1 MPDTWPKWI
10 SSSKHVAEAVDWVRW
25 KTQGR
30 AKLVIAIGVNSIS
43 VAKNIELDP
52 EDAIAIL
59 TDLQEQL
66 AQAIRSLPRAE
77 SPTHITTLIRHR

>member
-1 MPDTWPKWI
+1 MPDTWPTWI

-30 AKLVIAIGVNSIS
+30 AKLVIAIGANSIS
-43 VAKNIELDP
+43 VAKNRELDP

-59 TDLQEQL
+59 GDLQDQI
-66 AQAIRSLPRAE
+66 AKAIRAISSAGL
-77 SPTHITTLIRHR
+77 THASTLIKPR

>member
-1 MPDTWPKWI
+1 MAETWPTWI

-30 AKLVIAIGVNSIS
+30 AKLVIAIGANSLSI
-43 VAKNIELDP
+43 AKNRELDP

-59 TDLQEQL
+59 GDIQEQIF
-66 AQAIRSLPRAE
+66 QAIRDLQRTGS
-77 SPTHITTLIRHR
+77 THLSTQIRQR